1 MPVYLGALCN
11 KGRWVKQRNSRRYR
25 QLRSILRRAREEQGI
40 TQRQLSARLK
50 RDKNF
55 VQLFESG
62 ERALEVIEYLQY
74 AKALRV
80 DPLRVLA
87 QLI

>member
-1 MPVYLGALCN
+1 M
-11 KGRWVKQRNSRRYR
+11 KQRNSRRYG
-25 QLRSILRRAREEQGI
+25 QLRAILRRAREERGV

-55 VQLFESG
+55 VQLVESG
-62 ERALEVIEYLQY
+62 ERALDVIEYLQY

-80 DPLRVLA
+80 DPLEVMR
-87 QLI
+87 QLL

>member
-1 MPVYLGALCN
+1 M
-11 KGRWVKQRNSRRYR
+11 KQRNSRRYG
-25 QLRSILRRAREEQGI
+25 QLRAILRRAREEQGI
-40 TQRQLSARLK
+40 TQRQLSARLR

-74 AKALRV
+74 CKVLRI
-80 DPLRVLA
+80 DPRDVIS
-87 QLI
+87 QLL

>member
-1 MPVYLGALCN
+1 
-11 KGRWVKQRNSRRYR
+11 VKQRNSRRYG
-25 QLRSILRRAREEQGI
+25 QLRAILRQAREEQGI

-55 VQLFESG
+55 VQLVESG
-62 ERALEVIEYLQY
+62 ERGLEVIEYLQY

-80 DPLRVLA
+80 DPLAVLA
-87 QLI
+87 KII